1 MRIAHCQF
9 ESWCGDFDHN
19 LARFEEGLKR
29 AEDER
34 VAIVTFPECFLTG
47 YPDNEPEARRGA
59 FAADSEKMAK
69 LLDITSRHEPLAIVG
84 LNEVRGADLY
94 NTAAIVHRGH
104 LLGTYSKCSAYMSFY
119 KQGRD
124 FPVFE
129 HQGVKFG
136 VLICADGGYIDPARI
151 LALKGA
157 RIIFAPHFNAIAP
170 GGLLSHFEK
179 VRSDH
184 TARAVENSIYFV
196 RANNVVLDAGKSG
209 LTHHPESVGY
219 GDSYIVD
226 PGGEILV
233 RSRRHVEDFI
243 FADIDLARGPDKAWG
258 VSKSA
263 WSHREFHALV
273 AEAAAAN
280 LKGSH

>member
-1 MRIAHCQF
+1 MISVQYDLHASLPLITDYQ
-9 ESWCGDFDHN
+9 
-19 LARFEEGLKR
+19 
-29 AEDER
+29 
-34 VAIVTFPECFLTG
+34 
-47 YPDNEPEARRGA
+47 YPSPTASQTPCSVPSPSSCPSSFAPPRR
-59 FAADSEKMAK
+59 SPP
-69 LLDITSRHEPLAIVG
+69 IPR
-84 LNEVRGADLY
+84 
-94 NTAAIVHRGH
+94 
-104 LLGTYSKCSAYMSFY
+104 
-119 KQGRD
+119 
-124 FPVFE
+124 
-129 HQGVKFG
+129 
-136 VLICADGGYIDPARI
+136 
-151 LALKGA
+151 KGA

-209 LTHHPESVGY
+209 LTRHPESVGY

-226 PGGEILV
+226 PGGEMLV